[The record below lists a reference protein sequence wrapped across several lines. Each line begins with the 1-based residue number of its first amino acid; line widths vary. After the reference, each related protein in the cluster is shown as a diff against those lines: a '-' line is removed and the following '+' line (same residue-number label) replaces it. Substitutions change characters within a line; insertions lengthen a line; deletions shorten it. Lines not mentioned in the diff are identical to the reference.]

1 MKLRNQSCQLI
12 LGHYKFVF
20 ELRRKIPTLG
30 ISFRLLGIFVRNAC
44 NFRPKISG
52 QIGTPYEL
60 ILSL

>member
-12 LGHYKFVF
+12 LGHYIVF